1 MEAEIITVGTE
12 LITGK
17 TVDTHSSYIS
27 KRCYQLG
34 ISVHRHSSVGD
45 ERTEM
50 YRLFQEAGERSDC
63 IFICGGMGPTADDI
77 SKEVLA
83 DCLGLPLQQDEA
95 LLQAL
100 KQHFSS
106 RGIRMTENNERQT
119 YVFPT
124 GEQFPNHYGTAP
136 GLAVSQGRATYIL
149 LPGPPREL
157 VPMFTKYV
165 MPYLQKRFA
174 SEKVFVT
181 EDLTFFGLGE
191 SLLETRI
198 RPFIEETSNPSIATY
213 LADTEVIVRLTTHAP
228 NQSQA
233 AEMLKRTKEKILSTI
248 GEYCF
253 SQKDERLEET
263 VIHALQQQQAT
274 VAVAESC
281 TGGRLA
287 HLLTTV
293 PGSSHVFMGGAV
305 LYTRQAKEQFLQL
318 TSDEFPASGAV
329 SYETAKRLAE
339 QAKTR
344 FGVDFALSVTG
355 VAGPTQQEGKSV
367 GLVYIGLA
375 AEDRPAQVYQLNL
388 AGSRQRIQTLAAKH
402 ALFILLQR
410 MKER

>member
-1 MEAEIITVGTE
+1 MKAEIITVGTE

-27 KRCYQLG
+27 KCCYQLG
-34 ISVHRHSSVGD
+34 IPVCRHSSVGD
-45 ERTEM
+45 ERAEM
-50 YRLFQEAGERSDC
+50 HRLFQEAGERSDC

-83 DCLGLPLQQDEA
+83 ECLGLPLQQDEM

-100 KQHFSS
+100 QQHFSS
-106 RGIRMTENNERQT
+106 RGLMMTKNNERQT

-124 GEQFPNHYGTAP
+124 GEQFPNDDGTAP
-136 GLAVSQGRATYIL
+136 GLAVSQGKATYIL

-157 VPMFTKYV
+157 IPMMKKYV

-174 SEKVFVT
+174 IEKVFVT

-198 RPFIEETSNPSIATY
+198 RPFVESTSNPSIATY
-213 LADTEVIVRLTTHAP
+213 LANTEVIVRMTAHAP
-228 NQSQA
+228 NHSQA
-233 AEMLKRTKEKILSTI
+233 VERLKRAKEKILSSV

-253 SQKDERLEET
+253 SEREERLEEA
-263 VIHALQQQQAT
+263 VIHSLQKQQKT
-274 VAVAESC
+274 IAVAESC

-293 PGSSHVFMGGAV
+293 PGSSQVFKGGAV

-318 TSDEFPASGAV
+318 NSDEFPASGAV

-339 QAKTR
+339 QAKER

-355 VAGPTQQEGKSV
+355 VAGPTQQEGKPV

-375 AEDRPAQVYQLNL
+375 VGDRPAQVYQLHL

>member
-27 KRCYQLG
+27 KHCYQLG
-34 ISVHRHSSVGD
+34 IPVYRHSSVGD
-45 ERTEM
+45 ERSEM
-50 YRLFQEAGERSDC
+50 YRLFQEAGKRSDC
-63 IFICGGMGPTADDI
+63 VFICGGMGPTADDI

-83 DCLGLPLQQDEA
+83 DCLDLPLQQDKT

-100 KQHFSS
+100 KQHFSA
-106 RGIRMTENNERQT
+106 RGLKMTENNERQT

-136 GLAVSQGRATYIL
+136 GLAVSQGKATYIL

-157 VPMFTKYV
+157 IPMFTKYV
-165 MPYLQKRFA
+165 MPYLQKHFA

-181 EDLTFFGLGE
+181 EDLSFFGLGE
-191 SLLETRI
+191 SLLETKI
-198 RPFIEETSNPSIATY
+198 RPLIETISNPSIATY
-213 LADTEVIVRLTTHAP
+213 LADTEVIVRMTANAP
-228 NQSQA
+228 NQKRA
-233 AEMLKRTKEKILSTI
+233 VDLLKQTKGKILSSV

-253 SQKDERLEET
+253 SEKEERLEEA
-263 VIHALQQQQAT
+263 VIHSLHQQQAT

-293 PGSSHVFMGGAV
+293 PGSSQVFMGGAV

-318 TSDEFPASGAV
+318 TSDEFPASGTV
-329 SYETAKRLAE
+329 SYETAKQLAE
-339 QAKTR
+339 QARTR

-355 VAGPTQQEGKSV
+355 VAGPTQQEGKPV
-367 GLVYIGLA
+367 GFVYIGLA
-375 AEDRPAQVYQLNL
+375 AGDQPAQIYQYHL